1 MIKIF
6 KRVGIIGKLI
16 KRNLQK
22 KNMPKTHKFE
32 LEHIEPLPDADTE
45 EITRII
51 LARFGLLPR
60 KSDGIAKMHNL
71 LSEISERKKQSNRE
85 KKPELAVLPVEEM
98 ALHAGIKRQ
107 TMYDYLNRWLKLNI
121 LKKTSF
127 VSNGKVIIGY
137 ELNGSNL
144 ESAFRKAEMA
154 IRNHTEESVELVKRL
169 QNEIKR
175 EKLRGEN
182 PSETLSNESTQTE
195 DY

>member
-1 MIKIF
+1 
-6 KRVGIIGKLI
+6 
-16 KRNLQK
+16 
-22 KNMPKTHKFE
+22 MPKTHKFE
-32 LEHIEPLPDADTE
+32 LEHIEPLPDADSE
-45 EITRII
+45 EITRIV

-60 KSDGIAKMHNL
+60 KKDGIAKMHNL
-71 LSEISERKKQSNRE
+71 LIEFSERKKQANRD

-107 TMYDYLNRWLKLNI
+107 TMYDYLGRWLKLQV

-127 VSNGKVIIGY
+127 VNAGKVVIGY

-154 IRNHTEESVELVKRL
+154 IRNHTEESVELVKKL

-175 EKLRGEN
+175 DKLKSPEKPELDEEK
-182 PSETLSNESTQTE
+182 PSNESTPTTN
-195 DY
+195 Y